1 MSEDTTT
8 EQKQP
13 SELDLLREQATM
25 LGISFSGNTGVDTLK
40 KKIADKLAD
49 KPDAKSDKPDENAA
63 TAESA
68 EKTLGQFRQEQIAE
82 HTRLIRCRITCLNPA
97 KADLRGEF
105 IGAGNDIIGTIR
117 KFVPYGEGSENGYHL
132 EAILVNELR
141 SRQFNQVK
149 TSRGDKGQVV
159 ITQKLVNEYAIQEL
173 DPLTPKELEDLARVQ
188 AAAAGL

>member
-1 MSEDTTT
+1 MSDETST

-13 SELDLLREQATM
+13 NELDLLREQAQL
-25 LGISFSGNTGVDTLK
+25 LGINFSGNTGIDTLK
-40 KKIADKLAD
+40 KKIAEKLAE
-49 KPDAKSDKPDENAA
+49 KPEDPSAA
-63 TAESA
+63 SPA

-82 HTRLIRCRITCLNPA
+82 HARLIRCRITCLNPA

-149 TSRGDKGQVV
+149 TTRGDKGQVV
-159 ITQKLVNEYAIQEL
+159 ISQKLVNEYAIQEL